1 MCIVSEP
8 GLKGVYI
15 CPWSLNHVFW
25 MHIYTSVALKGL
37 IATSIFYGLRP
48 LGMGYVQS
56 CCKQTSFMFITFE
69 HNSFINPAN

>member
-8 GLKGVYI
+8 GLKDVYI

-37 IATSIFYGLRP
+37 I
-48 LGMGYVQS
+48 
-56 CCKQTSFMFITFE
+56 C
-69 HNSFINPAN
+69 